1 MIRGWDAPHKRN
13 PHFINFLTGVRSVH
27 FVVIFFK
34 FRAVMKVRFLF
45 VADLADSPPFFMD
58 G

>member
-13 PHFINFLTGVRSVH
+13 PHFINFLAGVRSVH
-27 FVVIFFK
+27 FVVIFSGLGGDEGTFSVCRW
-34 FRAVMKVRFLF
+34 FSRFAAL
-45 VADLADSPPFFMD
+45 FMD

>member
-1 MIRGWDAPHKRN
+1 MIRDGSAPHKRN

-27 FVVIFFK
+27 FVVIFSGLGGDEGTFSVCCW
-34 FRAVMKVRFLF
+34 FGRFAAL
-45 VADLADSPPFFMD
+45 FMD